1 MSLESFLS
9 GCLISCNVKLSAKT
23 TNSKLLKK
31 CRNASSNLNMAYHE
45 FAVADYLLSL
55 SEVGDITFVINASCK
70 VPGALLFIGP
80 SGN

>member
-1 MSLESFLS
+1 
-9 GCLISCNVKLSAKT
+9 
-23 TNSKLLKK
+23 
-31 CRNASSNLNMAYHE
+31 MAYHE